1 MKLIYG
7 MIIVVIAQIIAFFQL
22 QGQSKWIWAK
32 DNPFILMFL
41 GLPISFLYIKS
52 TGLIN
57 DYTGQ
62 TWPGRLIGQSIGVI
76 IFALFSSYGVVLKTT
91 NGTSD
96 NMVLLIALAKLTFT
110 PLNVNSIVSYS
121 IESDFLELSSTNGF
135 ILFNNNIYLILN

>member
-7 MIIVVIAQIIAFFQL
+7 MIIVIIAQVIAFFQL
-22 QGQSKWIWAK
+22 QGQSRWLWAK
-32 DNPFILMFL
+32 ENAFILMFL

-76 IFALFSSYGVVLKTT
+76 IFALLSWLIFKEQMTLKT
-91 NGTSD
+91 
-96 NMVLLIALAKLTFT
+96 MVCVCLSLTVILIQIFWK
-110 PLNVNSIVSYS
+110 
-121 IESDFLELSSTNGF
+121 
-135 ILFNNNIYLILN
+135 